1 MKKTLISIFALTS
14 LVTVSSVALKCRL
27 KPPKKEFLNFDEP
40 IKEEKQD
47 MLDENKK
54 LKYDTQNKI
63 ENIPQKLRLIYGRVI
78 FRKAYLQARKNNDVE
93 RNIMIFRLLLNDIK
107 SLKDDDLWSRSEAI
121 SLLIDELI
129 NGLDFFEEDKR
140 IVCFLFENKVAL
152 ENIGIFYDPKPKF
165 N

>member
-1 MKKTLISIFALTS
+1 MKKTLIPVIAFTS
-14 LVTVSSVALKCRL
+14 LLAANLIALKFKY
-27 KPPKKEFLNFDEP
+27 KPPKKEVFNFVEP
-40 IKEEKQD
+40 LKEEEQEV
-47 MLDENKK
+47 LDENRQ

-63 ENIPQKLRLIYGRVI
+63 ENIPQKLRLISGSVI

-93 RNIMIFRLLLNDIK
+93 RYIMILCLLLNDIK

-140 IVCFLFENKVAL
+140 IVYFLYENKVAL
-152 ENIGIFYDPKPKF
+152 ENIGIFYDPKPRF

>member
-1 MKKTLISIFALTS
+1 MKKTLISVFAITS
-14 LVTVSSVALKCRL
+14 LVAISFVALKCRL
-27 KPPKKEFLNFDEP
+27 KPPKKEVFNFDEP
-40 IKEEKQD
+40 IKKEKQD
-47 MLDENKK
+47 VLAENKK

-63 ENIPQKLRLIYGRVI
+63 ENIPQKLRLISGSDF

-93 RNIMIFRLLLNDIK
+93 RYIMIFHLLLNDIK
-107 SLKDDDLWSRSEAI
+107 SLNDDELWSRSEAI

>member
-1 MKKTLISIFALTS
+1 
-14 LVTVSSVALKCRL
+14 
-27 KPPKKEFLNFDEP
+27 
-40 IKEEKQD
+40 

>member
-1 MKKTLISIFALTS
+1 MKKTLISIVALTS

-27 KPPKKEFLNFDEP
+27 KPPKKEVFNFDEP

-47 MLDENKK
+47 VLAENKK
-54 LKYDTQNKI
+54 LKYNTQNRI
-63 ENIPQKLRLIYGRVI
+63 ENIPQKLRLISGSGF

-93 RNIMIFRLLLNDIK
+93 RYIMIFHLLLNDIK
-107 SLKDDDLWSRSEAI
+107 SLNDDELWSRSEAI

>member
-1 MKKTLISIFALTS
+1 MKKTLISVFAITS
-14 LVTVSSVALKCRL
+14 LVAISFVALKCRL
-27 KPPKKEFLNFDEP
+27 KPPKKEVFNFDEP
-40 IKEEKQD
+40 IKKEKQD
-47 MLDENKK
+47 VLAENKK

-63 ENIPQKLRLIYGRVI
+63 ENIP
-78 FRKAYLQARKNNDVE
+78 
-93 RNIMIFRLLLNDIK
+93 
-107 SLKDDDLWSRSEAI
+107 
-121 SLLIDELI
+121 LIDELI